1 MNREQLN
8 KYVLSEQHQ
17 LIAAMKKA
25 KKEDIWFSDI
35 ETAIVR
41 AVNTERTIL
50 LNKLPEML
58 SLSEEQLAKLEHI
71 KEQYDRETI

>member
-8 KYVLSEQHQ
+8 KYILSEQRQ
-17 LIAAMKKA
+17 LIAAMEKA

-35 ETAIVR
+35 ETSIVR
-41 AVNTERTIL
+41 AVNMERTVL
-50 LNKLPEML
+50 LDKLPKML